1 MFMFKQAQSLFR
13 DPKRFPEMADPLLK
27 KQFPEKDLQQAVA
40 IAAMCLQEEEAVRPL
55 MSDVVTTLS
64 FLSATSLEKIPA
76 LLAPPTTPLQSENYK
91 DHHDQD
97 SSDDGSPDD
106 EDHGGGIG
114 SDSEDEHRG
123 SVIIEA
129 KDWLSSSSNESGER
143 SSRNGR
149 ASSRHK
155 GSFRSHEGISVSSSH
170 GSSELTEKGS
180 ASSRKSSKRRSRKS
194 SDESVFSGDNG
205 SRESQDRS
213 DSSRCNSSRGS
224 KNGNIC
230 VYLDH
235 NSIRGSQNGR

>member
-1 MFMFKQAQSLFR
+1 LFMFKQAQSLFR

-27 KQFPEKDLQQAVA
+27 KQFPEKDLHQAVA

-64 FLSATSLEKIPA
+64 FLSATSLENIAAP
-76 LLAPPTTPLQSENYK
+76 LPPPTTPLQRQNYK

-97 SSDDGSPDD
+97 SSDD

-123 SVIIEA
+123 ISLIIEA
-129 KDWLSSSSNESGER
+129 KDWLSSSSNESGQR

-170 GSSELTEKGS
+170 GSSEITGGKGS

-194 SDESVFSGDNG
+194 SDGSVFSGDNG

-213 DSSRCNSSRGS
+213 DPSGCNSSRGS

-235 NSIRGSQNGR
+235 NSISGSQNGR